1 MHSKNSLLGA
11 ALSTDPSV
19 NLMLA
24 TTSLSSIL
32 SRALSKEKAS
42 WRWVMTVMESL
53 RVFGQALDK
62 ESTFA
67 EYLAHSHLAKKVL
80 WDPFEVPV
88 SSVWTGTRQ
97 RIMVC
102 QVLWSLHSA
111 KQVSWCPCML
121 YLLSATYNK
130 VTRDLPFYLFLIFL
144 LSKHE
149 IYIINTT
156 YTSQISHKSHV
167 SQNSLENS

>member
-1 MHSKNSLLGA
+1 
-11 ALSTDPSV
+11 
-19 NLMLA
+19 MLA

-42 WRWVMTVMESL
+42 RWWVMTVTESL

-88 SSVWTGTRQ
+88 SSVWAGTWQ

-102 QVLWSLHSA
+102 QVLWPLHSA
-111 KQVSWCPCML
+111 KQVS
-121 YLLSATYNK
+121 
-130 VTRDLPFYLFLIFL
+130 
-144 LSKHE
+144 
-149 IYIINTT
+149 
-156 YTSQISHKSHV
+156 
-167 SQNSLENS
+167 